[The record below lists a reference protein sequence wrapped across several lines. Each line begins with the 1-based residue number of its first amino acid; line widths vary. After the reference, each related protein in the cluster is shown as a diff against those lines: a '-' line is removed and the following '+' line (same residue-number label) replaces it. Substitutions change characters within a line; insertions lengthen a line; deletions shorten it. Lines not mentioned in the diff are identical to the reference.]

1 MMRLARRRR
10 EFSLSSLGR
19 DCGVRASLSSVPF
32 LPLVA
37 PVAALSDDERARTA
51 RHASLA
57 GFGELGQRRLAAAHV
72 AVIGA
77 GGLGSPVILALVAA
91 GVGRLTVIDDDE
103 VDVSNL
109 HRQVIH
115 RIRDVGN
122 PKTASASRV
131 AAELS
136 PETVVSP
143 IAERITAQNARR
155 LLRGADLVIDGCDNF
170 ATRAVVAD
178 ACDSLGV
185 PLVWGVVQEFA
196 AQITVFW
203 SDPPPGHE
211 PLRLTDLYPPE
222 SVGEPPSCAA
232 VGVLGA
238 LCMQVGGLMAS
249 EAIKLIVG
257 IGEPLLG
264 RVVVID
270 SLTGTQREVRLR
282 PRNERGPTSSLRSL
296 TPPRVAVPE
305 VSAAGLRAAQSA
317 GATVLDVREPSETR
331 EGTLAGAVT
340 ISLADVLDGYDP
352 TDPGPFIIV
361 CAHGTRARR
370 AAEALRARGHDALV
384 LAGGLAAW
392 DGA

>member
-1 MMRLARRRR
+1 M
-10 EFSLSSLGR
+10 
-19 DCGVRASLSSVPF
+19 
-32 LPLVA
+32 
-37 PVAALSDDERARTA
+37 
-51 RHASLA
+51 
-57 GFGELGQRRLAAAHV
+57 
-72 AVIGA
+72 
-77 GGLGSPVILALVAA
+77 ILALVAA
-91 GVGRLTVIDDDE
+91 GIGRLTVIDDDE
-103 VDVSNL
+103 VDASNL

-115 RIRDVGN
+115 RIRDVGA
-122 PKTASASRV
+122 PKTRSV
-131 AAELS
+131 ARIAADLS
-136 PETVVSP
+136 PETVVTAT
-143 IAERITAQNARR
+143 AERITAQNSLR
-155 LLRGADLVIDGCDNF
+155 LLQSADLVIDGCDNF

-203 SDPPPGHE
+203 SAPPPGLAA
-211 PLRLTDLYPPE
+211 LRLSDLYPPE
-222 SVGEPPSCAA
+222 SVGEPPTCAA

-238 LCMQVGGLMAS
+238 LCMQVGGVMAS

-264 RVVVID
+264 RLVIID

-282 PRNERGPTSSLRSL
+282 PRNDQGALSSDRSV
-296 TPPRVAVPE
+296 TPPHVAVPE
-305 VSAAGLRAAQSA
+305 VTADELRAAQAA
-317 GATVLDVREPSETR
+317 GATVLDVREPDETR

-340 ISLADVLDGYDP
+340 IPLAEVLAGYDP
-352 TDPGPFIIV
+352 PDAGPFVIV

-370 AAEALRARGHDALV
+370 AAEVLRARGHNALV

>member
-1 MMRLARRRR
+1 M
-10 EFSLSSLGR
+10 ST
-19 DCGVRASLSSVPF
+19 VPF

-37 PVAALSDDERARTA
+37 PVDALSDGERARTA

-57 GFGELGQRRLAAAHV
+57 GFGELGQRRLAGAHV

-91 GVGRLTVIDDDE
+91 GIGRLTVIDDDE
-103 VDVSNL
+103 VDASNL

-115 RIRDVGN
+115 RIRDVGA
-122 PKTASASRV
+122 PKTMSV
-131 AAELS
+131 ARIAADLS
-136 PETVVSP
+136 PETVVTAT
-143 IAERITAQNARR
+143 AERITAQNSLR
-155 LLRGADLVIDGCDNF
+155 LLRSADLVIDGCDNF

-203 SDPPPGHE
+203 SAPPADHE
-211 PLRLTDLYPPE
+211 PLRLTDLYPPD

-264 RVVVID
+264 RIVVID

-282 PRNERGPTSSLRSL
+282 PQTLRGPASSTRAAPRLRI
-296 TPPRVAVPE
+296 AVPE
-305 VSAAGLRAAQSA
+305 VTADELRAAQSA

-331 EGTLAGAVT
+331 EGTLPGAVT
-340 ISLADVLDGYDP
+340 IPLADVLAGYDP
-352 TDPGPFIIV
+352 PDAGPFVIV

-370 AAEALRARGHDALV
+370 AAEVLRARGHDALV

-392 DGA
+392 DNGS